1 MFQEYPELIKTV
13 IVLLVLLVIAIKS
26 DTIIKTL
33 KFRISQKQ
41 LIVIIFAVYLILD
54 IILF

>member
-33 KFRISQKQ
+33 KLRISQKQ